1 MKEGFEA
8 SNCCFN
14 EEESLDGGASL
25 YFLDAVVGKE

>member
-14 EEESLDGGASL
+14 EEIRRFGSILELECICIL
-25 YFLDAVVGKE
+25 